1 MSHCIGEEYRIGN
14 LDIWVIPQFAHT
26 VLDVDPAALQ
36 QRLEDNYPVRGK
48 GDAIDWARPQWVEGD
63 NDALHYRGRELKR
76 GKMWFQ
82 CGEPQ
87 TDGFV
92 KYYYV
97 RSRPPTAPTYPHFSC
112 RMSCH

>member
-63 NDALHYRGRELKR
+63 NDALHYCGRELKR
-76 GKMWFQ
+76 GKM
-82 CGEPQ
+82 
-87 TDGFV
+87 
-92 KYYYV
+92 
-97 RSRPPTAPTYPHFSC
+97 
-112 RMSCH
+112 